1 MDELCG
7 LAPGQTMCV
16 VISDWEASGVPDPKR
31 SKYHCIAPKQL
42 YESTSFLEAGKPEE
56 PLLKLVRSWFTKST
70 VYQRVTTILK
80 LDGAWT
86 TSRNKIPRQTGTG
99 MCFKQNS

>member
-7 LAPGQTMCV
+7 LTPGQTMCA

-42 YESTSFLEAGKPEE
+42 YEPKSFLEAEKPKE
-56 PLLKLVRSWFTKST
+56 PLLKVAGSWFTKST
-70 VYQRVTTILK
+70 VYKRVTTILK
-80 LDGAWT
+80 FLDVAWI
-86 TSRNKIPRQTGTG
+86 TSRN
-99 MCFKQNS
+99 